1 MSSVFFHSFLMLFNI
16 LIFLEM
22 FFQKSRINA
31 DTFLIVIQLSVSDYY
46 QKKQ

>member
-1 MSSVFFHSFLMLFNI
+1 MLFNI

-22 FFQKSRINA
+22 FFQKSRINV